1 MITSRAKKYW
11 NCKQNFYCDGRESNP
26 GQLLG
31 RQLCSP
37 LYHRRLCQPDVR
49 LNQHLVTS
57 VATMDWP
64 WRLLETTLPSIMTP
78 WRNGSA
84 SDSRSEGC
92 VFESRRG
99 QTFFLDIKVGV
110 VTKWQN
116 AQRLPWPGFEP
127 GLSRPQREVLT
138 TIRSRP
144 YRQLSILEFKLRLIL
159 VPYHIPLDLVN

>member
-1 MITSRAKKYW
+1 MKVNLSIS
-11 NCKQNFYCDGRESNP
+11 QNLYKSYDNNEPKLSCDGRESNP

-127 GLSRPQREVLT
+127 GLLRPQRRVLT
-138 TIRSRP
+138 TRRSRP
-144 YRQLSILEFKLRLIL
+144 ERQSCWLGCFR
-159 VPYHIPLDLVN
+159 